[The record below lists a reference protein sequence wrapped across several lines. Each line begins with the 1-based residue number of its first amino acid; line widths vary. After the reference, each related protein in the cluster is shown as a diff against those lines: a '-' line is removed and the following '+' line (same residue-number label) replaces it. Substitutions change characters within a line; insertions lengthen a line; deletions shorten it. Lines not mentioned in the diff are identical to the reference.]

1 VHLSIT
7 VMYSDMSDMQVPA
20 KLATLKTEQLL
31 CIILDW
37 WTRIQQTGISENI
50 GLLDTRVC

>member
-1 VHLSIT
+1 MFLGLIGDLFDVHLSIT

-31 CIILDW
+31 CIILD
-37 WTRIQQTGISENI
+37 
-50 GLLDTRVC
+50 